1 MCIIKI
7 LTSDAFPL
15 FMKFWGTLD
24 PPPLTIQTWSTKVY
38 TAGCY
43 RVINQG
49 SCMYNDMSTSHRQLC
64 R

>member
-24 PPPLTIQTWSTKVY
+24 PPPLTIHDLVHESVHCGMLPCNKSGVLY
-38 TAGCY
+38 
-43 RVINQG
+43 
-49 SCMYNDMSTSHRQLC
+49 L
-64 R
+64 